1 MSVSVLLEGESRTV
15 VDDSISVQVSVKV
28 EGDALIVIGPL
39 AAVEGETTET
49 GWLVEGVKVADT
61 ASLLENC

>member
-1 MSVSVLLEGESRTV
+1 MSVSVVLEEESRTV
-15 VDDSISVQVSVKV
+15 VDDSTSVQVSVEV
-28 EGDALIVIGPL
+28 EGYALIAIGPL